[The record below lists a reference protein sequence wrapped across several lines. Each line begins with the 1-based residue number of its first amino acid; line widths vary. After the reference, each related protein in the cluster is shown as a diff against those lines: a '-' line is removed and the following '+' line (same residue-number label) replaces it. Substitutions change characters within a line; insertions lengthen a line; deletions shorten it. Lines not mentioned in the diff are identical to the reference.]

1 MIYRFSLNNEAE
13 QENGSALMVALFVS
27 LILSL
32 LALGLLGRTLLVTQI
47 CGAERWGIRAFYAAD
62 AGLNMAQIRAKVQGL
77 DAFSFSL
84 PIGNDMGYGVS
95 ATTQEDII
103 DIEVDALR
111 PAGHPRMVQGSA
123 ANAGQ
128 GADAS
133 LIIQSY
139 RTTARSRHRA
149 TNSRRE
155 ITEVFGVGPMPARL
169 TD

>member
-1 MIYRFSLNNEAE
+1 MLIKQLTRDEGD
-13 QENGSALMVALFVS
+13 QEKGSALVVGLFVS
-27 LILSL
+27 LIISL
-32 LALGLLGRTLLVTQI
+32 LALGLLGRTLLVARI
-47 CGAERWGIRAFYAAD
+47 CGAERWGVRAFYAAD
-62 AGLNMAQIRAKVQGL
+62 AGLNMAQVRAKVQGL

-84 PIGNDMGYGVS
+84 PIGNDVGYGVD

-103 DIEVDALR
+103 DVEVDALQ
-111 PAGHPRMVQGSA
+111 PSGHPRLVVGSS

-149 TNSRRE
+149 TNSARE